1 MASEPKSKLVS
12 ILFDKKIIRT
22 TKYPAVI
29 GGIFFFFIIYFVF
42 FSFIRIFAVKF
53 RIMVMKKVL
62 FAAAVTALVLV
73 LAACSEKKKSDD
85 IIAERVIEV
94 KPSGPVK
101 MQEYD
106 DSRDVEWIG
115 KTYRVSV
122 HRQPCDSLP
131 KVKDE
136 TGQEFVDNVFKVTVS
151 RSDGSVFFSRTFTK
165 PFFAQYVTEDFRKTG
180 ILEGIVFDKADG
192 DWLVFAASVGHPQT
206 DEYIPLVMRLS
217 RMGNLDV
224 KQDTQLDTN
233 SNEEGEIEEGDKRD
247 EE

>member
-1 MASEPKSKLVS
+1 MKK
-12 ILFDKKIIRT
+12 ILFAT
-22 TKYPAVI
+22 
-29 GGIFFFFIIYFVF
+29 
-42 FSFIRIFAVKF
+42 
-53 RIMVMKKVL
+53 
-62 FAAAVTALVLV
+62 AVTALVLV
-73 LAACSEKKKSDD
+73 LAACAEKKKSDD
-85 IIAERVIEV
+85 IIAERVVEV

-101 MQEYD
+101 MQEYN

-115 KTYRVSV
+115 KTYHVTV

-131 KVKDE
+131 MVEDE
-136 TGQEFVDNVFKVTVS
+136 TGQKFVDNVFKVTVS
-151 RSDGSVFFSRTFTK
+151 RSDGSVFFNRTFTK
-165 PFFAQYVTEDFRKTG
+165 PFFAQYVNEDFRKTG

-217 RMGNLDV
+217 RMGDLLV

-233 SNEEGEIEEGDKRD
+233 SDEEGGRSNEEGDERD